1 MKKIVFIL
9 ICISLNGFS
18 QSSSA
23 LNTYVAGR
31 YLGWDANSSINPLLF
46 KTVGINRM
54 KLNGNYTSGANQYA
68 IDGFTYGATP
78 TTINTSGYLLLGQE
92 VQNGTFF
99 NTKGAFSMLHL
110 NGDNGA
116 FVQELGYRPWMR
128 TGITLTDNQDL
139 SYFGLRQVGEGFDI
153 TETTLTWS
161 DNSSTANGPDD
172 FVFRFTGGNWS
183 GSATTTNT
191 DLRTISDFDGMH
203 IGRFTGD
210 GLFGLGNTFGIQE
223 TGVPAN
229 LYVRPQSIFHLS
241 YDRQAGTT
249 NEKFGFMQV
258 TLRDAALA
266 RGTGETEFD
275 GLRFGI
281 DNDVLNTAG
290 TTYLNSYLH
299 WQENTPFIVQTDWD
313 NAAGGVE
320 AGERIR
326 VSTTASPGVPATM
339 LNAANTTRVAIP
351 YNGNVPITTPY
362 ALFNLGT
369 NPVSNFSRYMDD
381 GVLTSLLST
390 NLFTGISPVNYA
402 KAPASAIVG
411 FGGSDLVFMNSFTSS
426 NLVNNDN
433 VCVRVNRETNNVGI
447 GNFGPLGSITNS
459 PSERIDV
466 EGNGRFRDIPE
477 QGGQSLILGLQIST
491 TNPNDVELSR
501 LSFPNNPNVALLG
514 NGTFGPISNLSANNG
529 NSVSGNNV
537 VLGQNV
543 NQIGSPAILLS
554 NRQIPLNNFNILYTG
569 SGRIGIGNNFT
580 SISPIAKMDIRASSI
595 DPTGLYI
602 NNTNN
607 MASIPL
613 YDLNK
618 IENAATGTLIN
629 QSLVVLTSGNPTKRA
644 VGINTSANTN
654 LSPINVGIEGLGI
667 DAINSSIGGQ
677 FAGSRTANNTN
688 NTLSIGVLCGANRSL
703 TNFGISTRGGNPGD
717 ITSQNNYG
725 VYSQAIGGAIS
736 YGIYAE
742 GINGLS
748 INRAGYFNGIV
759 ESVTGTF
766 ISDQQFKDSVQPL
779 NGSLNALAQL
789 NPVEYVF
796 DVANYPQFNFTSEKQ
811 FGFIAQEVE
820 QEFPN
825 LVYKSVMPAKIDSV
839 GNVISPET
847 PYKSLNYIGLIPIN
861 TQAIKELNAIVTAQ
875 ATVIDSLS
883 QKLDEVNMR
892 LSKLE
897 NWLSNLLPSLCEA
910 NASYLP
916 ENQTNLQYKQVDNVK
931 LSSLSSIVLY
941 QNNPNPFNETTDIMV
956 TIPAEVKNAQL
967 KFYSINGTLIKEYTI
982 EERGTSKLK
991 IDGNELINGIYTYS
1005 LIIDGKE
1012 FATKKM
1018 IKQ

>member
-1 MKKIVFIL
+1 
-9 ICISLNGFS
+9 
-18 QSSSA
+18 
-23 LNTYVAGR
+23 
-31 YLGWDANSSINPLLF
+31 
-46 KTVGINRM
+46 
-54 KLNGNYTSGANQYA
+54 
-68 IDGFTYGATP
+68 
-78 TTINTSGYLLLGQE
+78 
-92 VQNGTFF
+92 
-99 NTKGAFSMLHL
+99 
-110 NGDNGA
+110 
-116 FVQELGYRPWMR
+116 
-128 TGITLTDNQDL
+128 
-139 SYFGLRQVGEGFDI
+139 
-153 TETTLTWS
+153 
-161 DNSSTANGPDD
+161 
-172 FVFRFTGGNWS
+172 
-183 GSATTTNT
+183 
-191 DLRTISDFDGMH
+191 MH
-203 IGRFTGD
+203 IGRFTGE
-210 GLFGLGNTFGIQE
+210 GLFGLGNTFGIQN
-223 TGVPAN
+223 TSIPAN

-241 YDRQAGTT
+241 YDRQANAI
-249 NEKFGFMQV
+249 NERFGFMQV
-258 TLRDAALA
+258 TLRDATIA

-281 DNDVLNTAG
+281 DNDVLTTAG
-290 TTYLNSYLH
+290 TTYLNSYLR

-390 NLFTGISPVNYA
+390 NLFSGIAPVNYA
-402 KAPASAIVG
+402 KAPLTAVVG
-411 FGGSDLVFMNSFTSS
+411 FGGSDLVFMNSNTSS
-426 NLVNNDN
+426 NLVDNDK
-433 VCVRVNRETNNVGI
+433 VCVRIDKTTRNVGI
-447 GNFGPLGSITNS
+447 GNFGPLGSINNA

-466 EGNGRFRDIPE
+466 EGNGRFRDIPA

-501 LSFPNNPNVALLG
+501 LGFNGSTSSVLLG
-514 NGTFGPISNLSANNG
+514 NGTWGNLPSSSFGYLCTNTTPTSMLQG
-529 NSVSGNNV
+529 NSH
-537 VLGQNV
+537 
-543 NQIGSPAILLS
+543 I
-554 NRQIPLNNFNILYTG
+554 
-569 SGRIGIGNNFT
+569 
-580 SISPIAKMDIRASSI
+580 
-595 DPTGLYI
+595 
-602 NNTNN
+602 
-607 MASIPL
+607 
-613 YDLNK
+613 DLNGH
-618 IENAATGTLIN
+618 NFYFNSGTP
-629 QSLVVLTSGNPTKRA
+629 TSSMNS
-644 VGINTSANTN
+644 N
-654 LSPINVGIEGLGI
+654 NVGI
-667 DAINSSIGGQ
+667 
-677 FAGSRTANNTN
+677 
-688 NTLSIGVLCGANRSL
+688 
-703 TNFGISTRGGNPGD
+703 GD
-717 ITSQNNYG
+717 IYCNTAFRGKLDVYQN
-725 VYSQAIGGAIS
+725 GGT
-736 YGIYAE
+736 GT
-742 GINGLS
+742 
-748 INRAGYFNGIV
+748 AGYFLTTGGATPRGVDARDYSSNSNGV
-759 ESVTGTF
+759 ALYAASNNLAAYFNGTQILVGSTF
-766 ISDQQFKDSVQPL
+766 VSSDIQLKHDILPI
-779 NGSLNALAQL
+779 NNALSILDNLKPKQYFMDTL
-789 NPVEYVF
+789 NNLNLNVSP
-796 DVANYPQFNFTSEKQ
+796 EKQ

-820 QEFPN
+820 QVLPN
-825 LVYKSVMPAKIDSV
+825 LVKDFQAPEDSLAV
-839 GNVISPET
+839 QSSSSGSFKAV
-847 PYKSLNYIGLIPIN
+847 NYIGLIPIN

-897 NWLSNLLPSLCEA
+897 NCLSNLLPSLCEA